1 MDRGKL
7 DRLVTATEVGRVI
20 GVSPDRVRQL
30 SLGDARFPDPVG
42 LMGQAMVWRWVDVE
56 TWATG
61 GGPDARSPQP
71 AHLDDAAHE
80 LLPALRAAA
89 RSAAVEYGVA
99 AATPNR
105 GCRLRKRRRSNT

>member
-42 LMGQAMVWRWVDVE
+42 LMGQAMVWRWDDVE
-56 TWATG
+56 TWATRAG
-61 GGPDARSPQP
+61 RTLAPPNQRTWTTPRTSYSRHGEQ
-71 AHLDDAAHE
+71 
-80 LLPALRAAA
+80 RAA
-89 RSAAVEYGVA
+89 
-99 AATPNR
+99 
-105 GCRLRKRRRSNT
+105 RRRSNTR